1 MKEQISKTLKRLGL
15 MSAMDLKK
23 RVLGIDNIINTKKV
37 KEFELTLQRMISAG
51 EVQLD
56 RDWKVYII

>member
-23 RVLGIDNIINTKKV
+23 KVLGIDDICDSSKRLD
-37 KEFELTLQRMISAG
+37 FELTLQRMISAG

-56 RDWKVYII
+56 KDWKVFI

>member
-1 MKEQISKTLKRLGL
+1 